1 MPNTTAP
8 RFVLVHPDTG
18 EDLQLPAKFEM
29 CTRCEG
35 HGSYVNPSV
44 DGNGITAEEMAE
56 DPDFAEAY
64 FDGVYDVT
72 CAICHGAR
80 VVPRPDL
87 SRWSF
92 AQKRLYVRH
101 LHAEEESR
109 RDYDSERWL
118 RMAESG
124 ERW

>member
-1 MPNTTAP
+1 MS
-8 RFVLVHPDTG
+8 G
-18 EDLQLPAKFEM
+18 AKFEFVGFERDGTEVECSLPGKFEV

-35 HGSYVNPSV
+35 RGSYVNPSI
-44 DGNGITAEEMAE
+44 DGHGLTAEDMAE

-64 FDGVYDVT
+64 FDGVYDVP

-87 SRWSF
+87 ARWTF
-92 AQKRLYVRH
+92 AQKRLYVGY

-109 RDYDSERWL
+109 RDWESERWL